1 MKKWIIIAVIFIVGL
16 LSGYVI
22 CCYSQAPLYDA
33 EPYQPFSV
41 LIKSNSV
48 DENTESVALAEYSG
62 IEKLYLEDNVALI
75 DEPSTEVTEEP
86 KTYTAQDILKMA
98 GISLAVGIVIAL
110 IVCLIMKSCMK
121 TARPKHTA
129 NDYIKKNSFH
139 ITRSRDI
146 FIYAELSK
154 RKRVNE
160 ESKK

>member
-1 MKKWIIIAVIFIVGL
+1 MKRIVSVLAAAFAALTVSTAGA
-16 LSGYVI
+16 
-22 CCYSQAPLYDA
+22 APLYDA

-41 LIKSNSV
+41 LIESESA
-48 DENTESVALAEYSG
+48 DENTESDALAEYSG
-62 IEKLYLEDNVALI
+62 IEKLYLEDNVTFT

-98 GISLAVGIVIAL
+98 GISLAVGVVIAL

-154 RKRVNE
+154 RKRVKE

>member
-1 MKKWIIIAVIFIVGL
+1 MKRIVSVLAAAFAALTVSTAAG
-16 LSGYVI
+16 
-22 CCYSQAPLYDA
+22 ATPLYDA

-41 LIKSNSV
+41 LIESDSV

-154 RKRVNE
+154 RKRVKE

>member
-1 MKKWIIIAVIFIVGL
+1 MKRIVSVLAAAFAALTVSTAAGA
-16 LSGYVI
+16 
-22 CCYSQAPLYDA
+22 APLYDA

-41 LIKSNSV
+41 LIESNSV

-110 IVCLIMKSCMK
+110 IVCLINLHENRK
-121 TARPKHTA
+121 TEAHSQRLHKEEQLSYNTLQG
-129 NDYIKKNSFH
+129 YFH
-139 ITRSRDI
+139 ICGAEQKETR
-146 FIYAELSK
+146 
-154 RKRVNE
+154 
-160 ESKK
+160 

>member
-1 MKKWIIIAVIFIVGL
+1 MNKAKVMRKAEAGEGL
-16 LSGYVI
+16 TV
-22 CCYSQAPLYDA
+22 A
-33 EPYQPFSV
+33 EIKVYQKTVKPEKQV
-41 LIKSNSV
+41 YGKYG
-48 DENTESVALAEYSG
+48 TLA
-62 IEKLYLEDNVALI
+62 KLYLEDNVALI

-98 GISLAVGIVIAL
+98 GISLAVGVVIAL

-154 RKRVNE
+154 RKRVKE

>member
-1 MKKWIIIAVIFIVGL
+1 MKRIVSVLAAAFAALTVSTAAGA
-16 LSGYVI
+16 
-22 CCYSQAPLYDA
+22 APLYDA

-41 LIKSNSV
+41 LIESNSV

-121 TARPKHTA
+121 TVRPKHTA

>member
-1 MKKWIIIAVIFIVGL
+1 MKRIVSVLAAAFAALAVSTAAGA
-16 LSGYVI
+16 
-22 CCYSQAPLYDA
+22 APLYDA

-41 LIKSNSV
+41 LIESNS
-48 DENTESVALAEYSG
+48 ESVALAEYSG

>member
-1 MKKWIIIAVIFIVGL
+1 
-16 LSGYVI
+16 
-22 CCYSQAPLYDA
+22 
-33 EPYQPFSV
+33 
-41 LIKSNSV
+41 
-48 DENTESVALAEYSG
+48 
-62 IEKLYLEDNVALI
+62 
-75 DEPSTEVTEEP
+75 
-86 KTYTAQDILKMA
+86 
-98 GISLAVGIVIAL
+98 
-110 IVCLIMKSCMK
+110 MKSCMK